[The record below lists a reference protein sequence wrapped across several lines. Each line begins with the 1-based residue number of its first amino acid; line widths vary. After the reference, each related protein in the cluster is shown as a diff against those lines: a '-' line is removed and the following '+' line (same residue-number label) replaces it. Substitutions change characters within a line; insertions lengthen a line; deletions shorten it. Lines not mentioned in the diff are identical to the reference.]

1 MKVAG
6 WIAAGTWPAVV
17 EAMQRRPAWDELVL
31 VAVADRSEGV
41 PTGPLAGLMGRG
53 RSASDAAAVDK
64 LSRAAAEEL
73 LAQAVAAL
81 GRPCEAEF
89 RTGFTERE
97 VIAAAAAIDLLIVA
111 RDGDRTRL
119 GPRSLGRHTR
129 FVIDHAPCTV
139 AVVWPGE
146 APGLD
151 SIPASPPDRR
161 GRRTRDRLRR

>member
-6 WIAAGTWPAVV
+6 WVAAGTWPAVV
-17 EAMQRRPAWDELVL
+17 EAMQRRPESDELVL
-31 VAVADRSEGV
+31 VAVADSSEGV
-41 PTGPLAGLMGRG
+41 PSGPLAGLMGRG
-53 RSASDAAAVDK
+53 RRPGASAEVDQ
-64 LSRAAAEEL
+64 LSRGAAEDL

-81 GRPCEAEF
+81 GRPCEAQL

-97 VIAAAAAIDLLIVA
+97 VTAAAAAIDLLIVA

-151 SIPASPPDRR
+151 SIPAPPPDR
-161 GRRTRDRLRR
+161 

>member
-17 EAMQRRPAWDELVL
+17 DALKRRPASDDLVL
-31 VAVADRSEGV
+31 VAVADGSEGV
-41 PTGPLAGLMGRG
+41 PSGPLAGLMGRG
-53 RSASDAAAVDK
+53 RRPRDSQASDQ
-64 LSRAAAEEL
+64 LGRSAAEDL

-81 GRPCEAEF
+81 GRPCDAQL

-97 VIAAAAAIDLLIVA
+97 VTAAAAGVDLLVIA

-119 GPRSLGRHTR
+119 GPHSIGRHTR
-129 FVIDHAPCTV
+129 FVLDHAPCTV
-139 AVVWPGE
+139 ALVWPGE

-151 SIPASPPDRR
+151 SIPAPP
-161 GRRTRDRLRR
+161 RDR

>member
-17 EAMQRRPAWDELVL
+17 DALKRRPASDDLLL
-31 VAVADRSEGV
+31 VAVADESEGV
-41 PTGPLAGLMGRG
+41 PSGPLAGLMGRG
-53 RSASDAAAVDK
+53 RRPGDSQANDQLGRS
-64 LSRAAAEEL
+64 AAEDL

-81 GRPCEAEF
+81 GRPCDAQL

-97 VIAAAAAIDLLIVA
+97 VTAAAAGVDLLVIA

-119 GPRSLGRHTR
+119 GPHSLGRHTR
-129 FVIDHAPCTV
+129 FVLDHAPCTV
-139 AVVWPGE
+139 ALVWPGE

-151 SIPASPPDRR
+151 SIPAPP
-161 GRRTRDRLRR
+161 RDR

>member
-6 WIAAGTWPAVV
+6 WVAAGTWPAVV
-17 EAMQRRPAWDELVL
+17 EAMQRRPESDELVL
-31 VAVADRSEGV
+31 VAVADSSEGV
-41 PTGPLAGLMGRG
+41 PSGPLAGLMGRG
-53 RSASDAAAVDK
+53 RRPGGAAEVDQ
-64 LSRAAAEEL
+64 LTRAAAEDL

-81 GRPCEAEF
+81 GRPCEAQL

-97 VIAAAAAIDLLIVA
+97 VTAAAAAIDLLIVA

-151 SIPASPPDRR
+151 SIPAPPPDR
-161 GRRTRDRLRR
+161 

>member
-17 EAMQRRPAWDELVL
+17 EAMQRRPASDELVL
-31 VAVADRSEGV
+31 VAVADSSDGV
-41 PTGPLAGLMGRG
+41 PRGPLAGLMGRG
-53 RSASDAAAVDK
+53 VRSSDVAAVDQ
-64 LSRAAAEEL
+64 LGPAEAQAL
-73 LAQAVAAL
+73 LDQAVAAL
-81 GRPCEAEF
+81 GRPCEAQL

-97 VIAAAAAIDLLIVA
+97 VTAAAAAIDLLIVA

-151 SIPASPPDRR
+151 SIPAPPPDR
-161 GRRTRDRLRR
+161 

>member
-17 EAMQRRPAWDELVL
+17 EAMQRRPDSDELVL
-31 VAVADRSEGV
+31 VAVADSSEGV
-41 PTGPLAGLMGRG
+41 PSGPLAGLMGRG
-53 RSASDAAAVDK
+53 RRPAASAAVDQ
-64 LSRAAAEEL
+64 LSRTAAEDL
-73 LAQAVAAL
+73 LAQAMAAL
-81 GRPCEAEF
+81 GRPCEAQL

-97 VIAAAAAIDLLIVA
+97 VTAAAAAIDLLIVA

-146 APGLD
+146 RPGLD
-151 SIPASPPDRR
+151 SIPPPPPDR
-161 GRRTRDRLRR
+161 

>member
-17 EAMQRRPAWDELVL
+17 EAMQRRPASDELVL
-31 VAVADRSEGV
+31 VAVADESDGV

-53 RSASDAAAVDK
+53 RRAEATAAVDQP
-64 LSRAAAEEL
+64 SHSAAQEL
-73 LAQAVAAL
+73 LDQAVAAL
-81 GRPCEAEF
+81 GRPCEAQL

-97 VIAAAAAIDLLIVA
+97 VTAAAAAIDLLIVA
-111 RDGDRTRL
+111 RDGDRTHL

-146 APGLD
+146 TPGLD
-151 SIPASPPDRR
+151 SIPAPPPDR
-161 GRRTRDRLRR
+161 

>member
-6 WIAAGTWPAVV
+6 WVAAGTWPAVV
-17 EAMQRRPAWDELVL
+17 AAMQRRPESDELVL
-31 VAVADRSEGV
+31 VAVVDESEGV

-53 RSASDAAAVDK
+53 RRPEASAAVDQ
-64 LSRAAAEEL
+64 LSRTTAEDL

-81 GRPCEAEF
+81 GRPCVAQL

-97 VIAAAAAIDLLIVA
+97 VTAAAAAIDLLIVA

-119 GPRSLGRHTR
+119 GPRSIGRHTR

-146 APGLD
+146 MPGLD
-151 SIPASPPDRR
+151 SIPAPPPDR
-161 GRRTRDRLRR
+161 

>member
-6 WIAAGTWPAVV
+6 WVAAGTWPAVV
-17 EAMQRRPAWDELVL
+17 EAMQRRPASDELVL
-31 VAVADRSEGV
+31 VAVADTSEGV

-53 RSASDAAAVDK
+53 RRASDAAAVDQ
-64 LSRAAAEEL
+64 LGRAAAQDL
-73 LAQAVAAL
+73 LDQAVAAL
-81 GRPCEAEF
+81 GRPCEAQL

-97 VIAAAAAIDLLIVA
+97 VTAAAAAIDLLIVA

-151 SIPASPPDRR
+151 SIPAPPPDR
-161 GRRTRDRLRR
+161 

>member
-17 EAMQRRPAWDELVL
+17 EAMQRRPASDELVL
-31 VAVADRSEGV
+31 VAVADESEGV

-53 RSASDAAAVDK
+53 RRAEATAAVDQ
-64 LSRAAAEEL
+64 LSRSAAQEL
-73 LAQAVAAL
+73 LDQAVAAL
-81 GRPCEAEF
+81 GRPCVALL
-89 RTGFTERE
+89 RTGFTER
-97 VIAAAAAIDLLIVA
+97 VGTAAAAAIDLLIVA

-146 APGLD
+146 TPGLD
-151 SIPASPPDRR
+151 SIPAPPPDR
-161 GRRTRDRLRR
+161 